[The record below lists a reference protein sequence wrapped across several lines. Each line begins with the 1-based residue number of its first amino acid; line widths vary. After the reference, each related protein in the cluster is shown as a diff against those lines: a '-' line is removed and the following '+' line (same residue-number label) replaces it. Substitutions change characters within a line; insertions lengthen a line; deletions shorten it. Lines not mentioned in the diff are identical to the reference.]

1 MLPIWAAALWGLAG
15 GLCVEGLELYARIR
29 RDRKWSWKRPIP
41 QGRAAYLTSVAIRAG
56 VGAVLAAAATEGRQ
70 ISGAFA
76 ALALGLAAPLVV
88 EKVTRLVVH
97 SLAGSGTLLNAPA
110 PTTPPAASPASA
122 RRSSGGSTAPAA
134 PRPAVPAPGV
144 PEPSRPADGNAGV
157 SPRAGSTPP
166 RDGTGAADA

>member
-97 SLAGSGTLLNAPA
+97 SLANSGTLLNAPA
-110 PTTPPAASPASA
+110 PTSPSPSSAGRSSRSSSAAAAS
-122 RRSSGGSTAPAA
+122 
-134 PRPAVPAPGV
+134 RPAMPAPGV
-144 PEPSRPADGNAGV
+144 PEPSPPADGNAGV
-157 SPRAGSTPP
+157 SPRAGSSPP